1 MGGNGHTSLS
11 DGGEGRSL
19 VASMDDVEQELD
31 RQAQGEAE
39 VARRASERRASEFKT
54 KLEVLK
60 DRDEDEASSGA
71 TEASHVAARV
81 VDVGARPAGAE
92 EEQEEFRELMFSFN
106 SFLAV
111 FWPVSLT
118 MWLTVLAVVFINDGL
133 NGNGAGGALL
143 LPTPIDEA
151 ATTTTGEKVE
161 AAVLN
166 MLAIIGVIIG
176 MTFMLVLLYYFNCF
190 KIIYGYLGL
199 SIILLLGFTTGYM
212 LTVALFVYQIP
223 MDQITYWL
231 FFYNYAIV
239 GALAIFY
246 QKGLP
251 RVLTQCYL
259 VCVSV
264 VMAWV
269 LLRVLPE
276 WTSWAVLVGLGFY
289 DLCAVLTPCG
299 PLSLLIGIAGDKE
312 NSMPG
317 LLYEAQINE
326 QAPGGAA
333 EAGAASAASGRG
345 GAGAAGPLGMFI
357 FMADRAPSGD
367 APVPAPAPAPAPAT
381 PAPAPAPAPGG
392 PKDDEAFADRN
403 SIKLGLGDFVFYSVL
418 VGRAA
423 LNGLTTTIAVYVT
436 VVFGLASTLI
446 LLAIYQKA
454 LPALPISIFFGVTF
468 YFATGELIV
477 PMANELALVYITI

>member
-1 MGGNGHTSLS
+1 
-11 DGGEGRSL
+11 
-19 VASMDDVEQELD
+19 
-31 RQAQGEAE
+31 
-39 VARRASERRASEFKT
+39 
-54 KLEVLK
+54 
-60 DRDEDEASSGA
+60 
-71 TEASHVAARV
+71 
-81 VDVGARPAGAE
+81 
-92 EEQEEFRELMFSFN
+92 
-106 SFLAV
+106 
-111 FWPVSLT
+111 
-118 MWLTVLAVVFINDGL
+118 
-133 NGNGAGGALL
+133 
-143 LPTPIDEA
+143 
-151 ATTTTGEKVE
+151 
-161 AAVLN
+161 
-166 MLAIIGVIIG
+166 
-176 MTFMLVLLYYFNCF
+176 
-190 KIIYGYLGL
+190 
-199 SIILLLGFTTGYM
+199 
-212 LTVALFVYQIP
+212 VYQVP
-223 MDQITYWL
+223 MDQITYWA

-239 GALAIFY
+239 GVLAIFY

-276 WTSWAVLVGLGFY
+276 WTSWALLVGLAFY

-299 PLSLLIGIAGDKE
+299 PLNLLIGIAGDKE

-326 QAPGGAA
+326 RAPAA
-333 EAGAASAASGRG
+333 QAGAGETGEPPASGRG
-345 GAGAAGPLGMFI
+345 GAGAAGPLGMFV
-357 FMADRAPSGD
+357 FMADRAPRVD
-367 APVPAPAPAPAPAT
+367 APLPAPAPAPAT
-381 PAPAPAPAPGG
+381 ATAPSG
-392 PKDDEAFADRN
+392 PREDVAFADRN

-418 VGRAA
+418 MGRAA

-477 PMANELALVYITI
+477 PMANELALIYVTI

>member
-1 MGGNGHTSLS
+1 
-11 DGGEGRSL
+11 
-19 VASMDDVEQELD
+19 
-31 RQAQGEAE
+31 
-39 VARRASERRASEFKT
+39 
-54 KLEVLK
+54 
-60 DRDEDEASSGA
+60 
-71 TEASHVAARV
+71 
-81 VDVGARPAGAE
+81 
-92 EEQEEFRELMFSFN
+92 
-106 SFLAV
+106 V

-133 NGNGAGGALL
+133 NGDGVGGALL

-151 ATTTTGEKVE
+151 ATTTTGQRVE
-161 AAVLN
+161 AAVIN

-176 MTFMLVLLYYFNCF
+176 MTFMLVLLFYFNCF
-190 KIIYGYLGL
+190 KIIYAYLGL

-239 GALAIFY
+239 GVLAVFY

-276 WTSWAVLVGLGFY
+276 WTSWALLIGLAFY

-299 PLSLLIGIAGDKE
+299 PLNLLIGIAGDKE

-326 QAPGGAA
+326 HASGGPPPPRGIYQIQFEAQINEGASGGAA
-333 EAGAASAASGRG
+333 EAGGASAASGRGGAG
-345 GAGAAGPLGMFI
+345 GAGAAGPLGMFV

-367 APVPAPAPAPAPAT
+367 AAVPAPAAAEPALRGLT
-381 PAPAPAPAPGG
+381 EG
-392 PKDDEAFADRN
+392 FSDRN

-418 VGRAA
+418 MGRAS
-423 LNGLTTTIAVYVT
+423 LNGLTTTIAVYIT

-446 LLAIYQKA
+446 LLAIYQRA

-477 PMANELALVYITI
+477 PMANELALAYVTI